1 MTYMT
6 IPSTIFGSPS
16 IFQVHL
22 GSIEAA
28 MRLTADLSPGK
39 FGVYDEAERPTKN
52 ALEREW
58 LANAPRKIGNATQKD
73 LRRRR
78 VASLR

>member
-58 LANAPRKIGNATQKD
+58 LANAQRKIGNATQKD
-73 LRRRR
+73 LLRRRF
-78 VASLR
+78 ASLR